1 MAGHADRGLSPT
13 RGHPIYNEADEPM
26 DVTLPRAGFR
36 LDALATDGRLTVAP
50 GMPEVKTS
58 ASEQRSTGAVGN
70 GGPTITLRA
79 SRGNITIKTAEVPSG
94 R

>member
-1 MAGHADRGLSPT
+1 
-13 RGHPIYNEADEPM
+13 NEADEPM
-26 DVTLPRAGFR
+26 DVVLPAGGFK

-50 GMPEVKTS
+50 GMPEVITRDN
-58 ASEQRSTGAVGN
+58 EQRSSGAVGA

-79 SRGNITIKTAEVPSG
+79 SRGNITIKTAQVTTG